1 MVGSTVDVLV
11 DSASRRRPRAG
22 SADEAQ
28 ISGRTTGN
36 TVVNLPVPGGRDGAE
51 AWVGR
56 TVPVNIRRAGP
67 NSVWGE
73 AAGLAG
79 EAAAGIDPA

>member
-11 DSASRRRPRAG
+11 DAASRRRPRIG
-22 SADEAQ
+22 TPEEAQ

-56 TVPVNIRRAGP
+56 TVPVKIRRAGP
-67 NSVWGE
+67 NSVWGQ
-73 AAGLAG
+73 ADGRTDSN
-79 EAAAGIDPA
+79 AAGIDPA